1 MQLLNNPIPKLDPWT
16 GSNTIKQLHNNN
28 VKEGS
33 SLDSKENLEYPA
45 TENLKNF
52 YSGFIEDI
60 ENNQVEKNEKSELEI
75 NEEEGN
81 HFLDG
86 FSIFPFKR
94 SHKMVRLKQF
104 VGKLPMNCLSVF
116 AHFME
121 LTLKGLTALYKIPG
135 ETKIPTTLRIGFRTL
150 SNI

>member
-1 MQLLNNPIPKLDPWT
+1 MNNIQQKKDFQGALAETKAKKVIFFFIYQENSVHIFPPKRLQLLNKPIPKLDPWT

-94 SHKMVRLKQF
+94 SHKMVK
-104 VGKLPMNCLSVF
+104 
-116 AHFME
+116 
-121 LTLKGLTALYKIPG
+121 
-135 ETKIPTTLRIGFRTL
+135 L
-150 SNI
+150 SNNSSANCR

>member
-1 MQLLNNPIPKLDPWT
+1 MNNIQQKKDFQGALAETKAKKVISFFIYQENSVHIFPPKRLQLLNQPTPKLDAWT

-28 VKEGS
+28 VKEGTS
-33 SLDSKENLEYPA
+33 VDSKENLEYPA
-45 TENLKNF
+45 TENLKNSH
-52 YSGFIEDI
+52 SGFIEDI

-94 SHKMVRLKQF
+94 
-104 VGKLPMNCLSVF
+104 
-116 AHFME
+116 
-121 LTLKGLTALYKIPG
+121 
-135 ETKIPTTLRIGFRTL
+135 
-150 SNI
+150 